1 MAFPPRPVSHPPPL
15 GTGKTCEGGRRG
27 TIGLVAPITTS
38 TEVARPPEEVFAYVT
53 DPSTM
58 HEWQQGCVSG
68 HMDAPTTRVGSKCT
82 TVRKIG
88 GHEREVTTEIT
99 EYDPPRRWADQGLD
113 GPIRAIVSVT
123 VEPLAD
129 GSRSRLT
136 IELDFT
142 GHGIG
147 KLLVPLVVRPQA
159 ARGMPENMRR
169 LKQRLELRP

>member
-1 MAFPPRPVSHPPPL
+1 M
-15 GTGKTCEGGRRG
+15 
-27 TIGLVAPITTS
+27 APITTT
-38 TEVARPPEEVFAYVT
+38 TEIARAAEDVFAYVT

-82 TVRKIG
+82 TIRRIG
-88 GHEREVTTEIT
+88 GREREVTTEIF
-99 EYDPPRRWADQGLD
+99 EYDPPRRWADRGLD
-113 GPIRAIVSVT
+113 GPIRALVAVT

-147 KLLVPLVVRPQA
+147 KLLVPLVVRRQA
-159 ARGMPENMRR
+159 GREMPENIRR